1 MRKLTSILTVA
12 LMAISMTVCAQTA
25 KGGKVL
31 VAYFSAS
38 GNTKVAAEKI
48 QKAAGADIYEIRPAK
63 PYTKED
69 LDYRNRQSRSVV
81 EMGNPAFR
89 EKLGG
94 KPVDIKK
101 YDVIYMGFPIWANK
115 APSIIYSFLE
125 SQDFKGKTIIPFAI
139 SGSSPIDNSVNQLK
153 TAYPSFTFKAGKRMN
168 NAKDEDIKAFVGK

>member
-1 MRKLTSILTVA
+1 MKRLTSILTVA
-12 LMAISMTVCAQTA
+12 FMAISMTVCAQTA

-48 QKAAGADIYEIRPAK
+48 QKAAGADIYEIQPAK

-101 YDVIYMGFPIWANK
+101 YDVIYLGFPFGQTRHLASSI
-115 APSIIYSFLE
+115 PSSSHRTSRARPSSHLPHLAAVL
-125 SQDFKGKTIIPFAI
+125 STTLSTSSSLLIPTSLSRLA
-139 SGSSPIDNSVNQLK
+139 S
-153 TAYPSFTFKAGKRMN
+153 A
-168 NAKDEDIKAFVGK
+168 